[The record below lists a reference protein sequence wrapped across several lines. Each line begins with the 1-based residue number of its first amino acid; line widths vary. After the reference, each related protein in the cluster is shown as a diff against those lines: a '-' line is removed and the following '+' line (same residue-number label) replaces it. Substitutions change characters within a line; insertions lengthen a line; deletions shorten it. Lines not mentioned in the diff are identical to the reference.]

1 MKTLILLILVIFSC
15 KVYSQDTVKIKQ
27 VDSLVYLI
35 NHSNFQTQRDTIKQD
50 QPQLGI
56 SGRTYL
62 TMVNNGNEL
71 KKYVNS
77 FYMASAQNGVTKQMN
92 GENAFYFDR
101 NKLIK
106 VEEFA
111 ADGDKKLQIQWYY
124 ADDKPIYNTL
134 KSDQGKERAEML
146 LTIAKGM
153 VEKLKQIPKTNASP
167 LPGASVPLSGST
179 EQK

>member
-1 MKTLILLILVIFSC
+1 MKIVILLVLVIFSC

-35 NHSNFQTQRDTIKQD
+35 NHSNFKTQRDTLKQNH
-50 QPQLGI
+50 PEIGLLAL
-56 SGRTYL
+56 TYL
-62 TMVNNGNEL
+62 TMVSNGDEL

-77 FYMASAQNGVTKQMN
+77 AHTTSVYNGITKHMD
-92 GENAFYFDR
+92 GENTFYFDHNR
-101 NKLIK
+101 LIK
-106 VEEFA
+106 VEEFMIM
-111 ADGDKKLQIQWYY
+111 DDKKMEINWYY

-146 LTIAKGM
+146 LTMAKAM
-153 VEKLKQIPKTNASP
+153 VEKFKQISKTNASP
-167 LPGASVPLSGST
+167 LPGASVPLSGSA